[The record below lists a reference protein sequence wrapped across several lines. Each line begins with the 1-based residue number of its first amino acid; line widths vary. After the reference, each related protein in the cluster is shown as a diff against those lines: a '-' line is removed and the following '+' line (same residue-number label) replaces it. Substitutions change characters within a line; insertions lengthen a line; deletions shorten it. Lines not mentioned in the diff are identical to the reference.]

1 MTFAEIILRIGGAI
15 GGWLVFAGLCLV
27 LAIVPQADC
36 TPGSEQLWRGTLL
49 FAGVSFL
56 ALIFVGRGL
65 QWAPSLKWLTL
76 PALALAALAT
86 VAVFPGLST
95 TTFGGASL
103 CAITGAAS
111 SLDLGPEH
119 PASTVERLWPVAQL
133 GVLLFGAIQA
143 GRYWRA
149 PADSSA
155 T

>member
-49 FAGVSFL
+49 LAGVSFL

-65 QWAPSLKWLTL
+65 RWAPSLKWLTL
-76 PALALAALAT
+76 PALALAALAA
-86 VAVFPGLST
+86 VAIYPGVST
-95 TTFGGASL
+95 TTLGGTSL

-111 SLDLGPEH
+111 GLDLDLTP
-119 PASTVERLWPVAQL
+119 PASTVERLWPVIQL
-133 GVLLFGAIQA
+133 SVLLFGAIQA
-143 GRYWRA
+143 VRYWRA
-149 PADSSA
+149 SADSSA